1 MGFMTG
7 VLRMLGAA
15 EDEQYDDQI
24 VEYTPRGRG
33 RHDRSR
39 DADQEPESRLINMPG
54 MDSGDCICIYRPK
67 MQGAGQPGFSMRS
80 YAGQLLSRKAI
91 IVDVN
96 ELAGDDLDEA
106 TRVIDYLSGV
116 AEAVTGSIYEI
127 AKNIFIFAP
136 SNISLD
142 GDPLKQVEVY

>member
-15 EDEQYDDQI
+15 EEEQDYDQI
-24 VEYTPRGRG
+24 VEYPTRGRAT
-33 RHDRSR
+33 R
-39 DADQEPESRLINMPG
+39 DQHEPGEQIISMPARDESTM
-54 MDSGDCICIYRPK
+54 CIYRPQ
-67 MQGAGQPGFSMRS
+67 MQGAGSPAFSMRS
-80 YAGQLLSRKAI
+80 YASELLARKAI

-96 ELAGDDLDEA
+96 ELAAEDLDEA

-116 AEAVTGSIYEI
+116 AEAVAGSIYEI

-136 SNISLD
+136 SNISLG

>member
-15 EDEQYDDQI
+15 EEEQYDDQI
-24 VEYTPRGRG
+24 VEYPTRGRST
-33 RHDRSR
+33 RENR
-39 DADQEPESRLINMPG
+39 EPQGQIISMPG
-54 MDSGDCICIYRPK
+54 HEGTTMCIYRPT
-67 MQGAGQPGFSMRS
+67 MQAAGQPAFSMRN
-80 YAGQLLSRKAI
+80 YASELLSRKAI

-96 ELAGDDLDEA
+96 ELASEDLDEA

-127 AKNIFIFAP
+127 AKNILSSRRATLASTVTRLSKSRCI
-136 SNISLD
+136 NRL
-142 GDPLKQVEVY
+142 

>member
-15 EDEQYDDQI
+15 EEEQYDDQI
-24 VEYTPRGRG
+24 VEYPTRGRG
-33 RHDRSR
+33 RHER
-39 DADQEPESRLINMPG
+39 DHEPEGQLISMPG
-54 MDSGDCICIYRPK
+54 ADPGDTICIYRPK
-67 MQGAGQPGFSMRS
+67 MQGAAQPAFSMRA
-80 YAGQLLSRKAI
+80 YASQLLSRKAI

-96 ELAGDDLDEA
+96 ELAGEDLDEA

-136 SNISLD
+136 SNICLD

>member
-15 EDEQYDDQI
+15 EEEQYDDQI
-24 VEYTPRGRG
+24 VEYAPRGRG
-33 RHDRSR
+33 RQPRSHD
-39 DADQEPESRLINMPG
+39 DGEPEGQLISMPG
-54 MDSGDCICIYRPK
+54 VDPGECICIYRPK

-80 YAGQLLSRKAI
+80 YASQLLSRKAI

-96 ELAGDDLDEA
+96 ELAGEDLDEA

>member
-1 MGFMTG
+1 MMGFMTG

-15 EDEQYDDQI
+15 DEEQYDDQI

-33 RHDRSR
+33 RQRQHD
-39 DADQEPESRLINMPG
+39 DVEPEGQLINMPG
-54 MDSGDCICIYRPK
+54 IDPRDCICIYRPK
-67 MQGAGQPGFSMRS
+67 MQGQGQPGFSMRS
-80 YAGQLLSRKAI
+80 YAGNLLARKAI

-96 ELAGDDLDEA
+96 ELAGEDLDEA

-136 SNISLD
+136 STISLD

>member
-1 MGFMTG
+1 
-7 VLRMLGAA
+7 
-15 EDEQYDDQI
+15 
-24 VEYTPRGRG
+24 
-33 RHDRSR
+33 
-39 DADQEPESRLINMPG
+39 MPG
-54 MDSGDCICIYRPK
+54 VDPGDCICIYRPK

-80 YAGQLLSRKAI
+80 YASQLLSRKAI

>member
-15 EDEQYDDQI
+15 EEEQYDDHI
-24 VEYTPRGRG
+24 VEYPTRGRAG
-33 RHDRSR
+33 R
-39 DADQEPESRLINMPG
+39 DQREPESNVLSMPG
-54 MDSGDCICIYRPK
+54 HEGTTMCIYRPT
-67 MQGAGQPGFSMRS
+67 MQSAGQPGFSMRS
-80 YAGQLLSRKAI
+80 YASELLSRKAV

-96 ELAGDDLDEA
+96 ELASEDLDEA

-116 AEAVTGSIYEI
+116 AEAVAGSIYEI